1 MATFYG
7 SWVATD
13 DFRAILEAT
22 VSNTSDTQC
31 TVKLVLKLQSN
42 YAYAGSSG
50 RASVTCNGTTRSDS
64 VSYDAGRTTTLMTET
79 FTVARGSAK
88 KSVSVSGK
96 VWQLNSSSAYA
107 KGSTASGKVT
117 IPAIDYDAPSAPSSC
132 AASRASDTQ
141 AKVTWKNGSTSAT
154 KPRSST
160 KVERQAD
167 GGEWEQVAS
176 VGANTTSYTDNS
188 ISANHRYRYRVRAQ
202 GAGGY
207 SGYSTSGYIY
217 TTPAAPASVTASVT
231 QGTSVR
237 IAVDGSNAPWAESW
251 EVQSSL
257 NGGEWTAVGTYT
269 SFPQTAD
276 IGGGTVRLRA
286 RSLRGSLASAWTE
299 SAEITTI
306 TPPLAPTV
314 TLTPSGVVPTG
325 TDVTVAWV
333 PSHPDGSAQ
342 TQAQVEYTV
351 GDGGPQTATVEGA
364 ATSYQLPSTATASP
378 AAVSV
383 RVRTHGADED
393 WGAWSE
399 PVTLTVAEPPSVA
412 ITSPG
417 TDGAVVADLPLEA
430 AWTVSDPTGV
440 AAQTFTLYDASGR
453 AIHTAQLAGSAR
465 SYELGPSTYML
476 TNSAGYTLRLD
487 VTGGSS
493 LTASEE
499 RDFRTSFAE
508 PSAPTVDAEV
518 DESDMSVELTV
529 HAGLSSTEAGEV
541 VEVPDHAPAGT
552 PVPGFT
558 VFGNTRQNLWVNP
571 RGTNN
576 GVTSTANEDG
586 SFTAS
591 GTNNAQSVIYISGAR
606 TYALRDGMT
615 YTASIDKV
623 PVGFKLQAQYYD
635 DDGYV
640 GHAFSFAPSGATKV
654 TFTANFG
661 EATLVAF
668 FVQVD
673 AGSTVS
679 GTYRVMLNEGSE
691 AEPWCPPGLNGVDEL
706 SIVTAGKNLLARM
719 GPSLPYTT
727 AGITFSDN
735 GDGGIRVSGTATAN
749 AYYNFFS
756 DSPAKALRITPGE
769 YTASLIGGGSG
780 LNLNVE
786 YYYGGIGG
794 SRTSWLATNVP
805 GGSNTG
811 SIDRPVYL
819 RPFLSVAK
827 GKTVDTVV
835 YPQLELGTTATTFEP
850 PVVTSTPIDLDGH
863 TLNSLPDG
871 TCDELT
877 IDATGAVTLTK
888 RVGAADLTRDSPVYN
903 AATDGEYYEFTVP
916 ATSDGTGGNAT
927 TQMCDRLPIRNPDNS
942 PYRSVWVYTLSS
954 TGRARIGGMDGDE
967 VAFPTSSDLKTFLG
981 ADGVTVLYALATPE
995 TIELPGVTLPSW
1007 PDGPATLWA
1016 SAPVPTEM
1024 RVDYPDVDGLTV
1036 QRVNADGSLWT
1047 VGDGLADG
1055 ETVVDPLPPL
1065 NTPVDYVITAH
1076 TAAGAT
1082 SELRITE
1089 TLQAL
1094 VGAFNFG
1101 QAAGTCELAELNPDW
1116 SHDVARSGTLYHFA
1130 DGGEGG
1136 GLPVAYGGQDVD
1148 ATRSMGFTL
1157 LDLDQLRRLQELA
1170 RQYFTCWY
1178 RDPYGGRAL
1187 CSVSWSF
1194 SSGIPYDMLKV
1205 SASMTETVFE
1215 EAW

>member
-7 SWVATD
+7 PWIATD
-13 DFRAILEAT
+13 DFRAVLEAT

-31 TVKLVLKLQSN
+31 TVKLVLKVQSN

-141 AKVTWKNGSTSAT
+141 AKVTWKNGSTSTT

-167 GGEWEQVAS
+167 GGSWVQVAS

-217 TTPAAPASVTASVT
+217 TTPAAPASVSVAVVT
-231 QGTSVR
+231 GTTCSVD
-237 IAVDGSNAPWAESW
+237 VDGSNAPWATSW
-251 EVQSSL
+251 EVQSQL

-269 SFPQTAD
+269 SFPVTAD

-286 RSLRGSLASAWTE
+286 RALRGQLASAWTE

-314 TLTPSGVVPTG
+314 TLTPSGVQPTG
-325 TDVTVAWV
+325 TAVTVSWT

-342 TQAQVEYTV
+342 TQAQVAYKIGSAAE
-351 GDGGPQTATVEGA
+351 QTATVSGA
-364 ATSYQLPSTATASP
+364 ATSYQLPATATESP
-378 AAVSV
+378 ATVSV

-417 TDGAVVADLPLEA
+417 TDGAVVADLPLEVE
-430 AWTVSDPTGV
+430 WTVSDPTGV
-440 AAQTFTLYDASGR
+440 AAQTLTLYDASGR
-453 AIHTAQLAGSAR
+453 AIHTAQLGGSAR

-476 TNSAGYTLRLD
+476 TNSAVYTLRLD
-487 VTGGSS
+487 ATGGSS

-529 HAGLSSTEAGEV
+529 HAGPSSTEAGEV
-541 VEVPDHAPAGT
+541 VTVADHAPAGT

-576 GVTSTANEDG
+576 GVTVTSNLNG
-586 SFTAS
+586 SLTLS
-591 GTNNAQSVIYISGAR
+591 GTATGDLFVTGGKNYTLNTGGSYVFSVTPSLPKGVSLFLIDPSGNIVGANDDATLNSEKSQAIVVAQSKDISFR
-606 TYALRDGMT
+606 C
-615 YTASIDKV
+615 SV
-623 PVGFKLQAQYYD
+623 
-635 DDGYV
+635 YV
-640 GHAFSFAPSGATKV
+640 KSGT
-654 TFTANFG
+654 
-661 EATLVAF
+661 
-668 FVQVD
+668 
-673 AGSTVS
+673 TVS
-679 GTYRVMLNEGSE
+679 GTYRIMLNEGSE

-706 SIVTAGKNLLARM
+706 AIVV
-719 GPSLPYTT
+719 STT
-727 AGITFSDN
+727 
-735 GDGGIRVSGTATAN
+735 
-749 AYYNFFS
+749 
-756 DSPAKALRITPGE
+756 DSA
-769 YTASLIGGGSG
+769 
-780 LNLNVE
+780 
-786 YYYGGIGG
+786 
-794 SRTSWLATNVP
+794 
-805 GGSNTG
+805 
-811 SIDRPVYL
+811 D
-819 RPFLSVAK
+819 
-827 GKTVDTVV
+827 D
-835 YPQLELGTTATTFEP
+835 GTTT
-850 PVVTSTPIDLDGH
+850 PVDLDGH
-863 TLNSLPDG
+863 ALHSLPDG
-871 TCDELT
+871 TRDELSV
-877 IDATGAVTLTK
+877 DATGAATIE
-888 RVGAADLTRDSPVYN
+888 RHVGDIASYGGEEVGETWLASALDADGT
-903 AATDGEYYEFTVP
+903 P
-916 ATSDGTGGNAT
+916 AT
-927 TQMCDRLPIRNPDNS
+927 
-942 PYRSVWVYTLSS
+942 
-954 TGRARIGGMDGDE
+954 
-967 VAFPTSSDLKTFLG
+967 G
-981 ADGVTVLYALATPE
+981 AHVIYLLAEPQ

-1101 QAAGTCELAELNPDW
+1101 QAAGTCELAELDPDW

-1194 SSGIPYDMLKV
+1194 SSGIPYGKLDV

>member
-7 SWVATD
+7 PWVATD
-13 DFRAILEAT
+13 DFRAVLEAT
-22 VSNTSDTQC
+22 VTNTSATQC
-31 TVKLVLKLQSN
+31 TVKLVLKVQSN

-50 RASVTCNGTTRSDS
+50 RASVTCGSTTRSDN
-64 VSYDAGRTTTLMTET
+64 VSYDAGETTTLMTEN
-79 FTVARGSAK
+79 FTVARSSAK

-96 VWQLNSSSAYA
+96 VWQLNSSSAYS

-132 AASRASDTQ
+132 AASRVSDTS
-141 AKVTWKNGSTSAT
+141 AKVTWKNGGTT
-154 KPRSST
+154 TLKPRSST
-160 KVERQAD
+160 KVERQTD
-167 GGEWEQVAS
+167 GGSWAQVAS
-176 VGANTTSYTDNS
+176 VGASTTSYTDNS
-188 ISANHRYRYRVRAQ
+188 ISENRRYRYRVRAQ

-207 SGYSTSGYIY
+207 SGYATSGYIY

-237 IAVDGSNAPWAESW
+237 IAVDGTNAPWAESW

-269 SFPQTAD
+269 SFPATAD

-325 TDVTVAWV
+325 SSITVSWV
-333 PSHPDGSAQ
+333 PSHPDGSNQ
-342 TQAQVEYTV
+342 TQAQVAYKV
-351 GDGGPQTATVEGA
+351 GSAAEQTATVEGA
-364 ATSYQLPSTATASP
+364 ATTYQLPATSTESP
-378 AAVSV
+378 ATVSV

-393 WGAWSE
+393 WGAWCE

-430 AWTVSDPTGV
+430 AWTVSDSTGV
-440 AAQTFTLYDASGR
+440 AAQTLTLYDASGR

-529 HAGLSSTEAGEV
+529 HAGPSSTEAGGRV
-541 VEVPDHAPAGT
+541 TVADHAPAGT

-571 RGTNN
+571 RGTNS
-576 GVTSTANEDG
+576 GVTVTANDDG
-586 SFTAS
+586 STTIS
-591 GTNNAQSVIYISGAR
+591 GTAESDNIWIGYVSRYI
-606 TYALRDGMT
+606 LRPGGT
-615 YTASIDKV
+615 YTLSVDGTLPAGVGLRVESRDASNSII
-623 PVGFKLQAQYYD
+623 A
-635 DDGYV
+635 GYLFEV
-640 GHAFSFAPSGATKV
+640 TATVKTA
-654 TFTANFG
+654 TFTVPANASLFNFLFRFTG
-661 EATLVAF
+661 PA
-668 FVQVD
+668 
-673 AGSTVS
+673 STVLS
-679 GTYRVMLNEGSE
+679 GTYCVMLNEGDA
-691 AEPWCPPGLNGVDEL
+691 AEPWCPPGINGVDEL
-706 SIVTAGKNLLARM
+706 SIVCAGKNLLAP
-719 GPSLPYTT
+719 PSSDVTMQGVTLSSNTESQ
-727 AGITFSDN
+727 TFS
-735 GDGGIRVSGTATAN
+735 VHGT
-749 AYYNFFS
+749 
-756 DSPAKALRITPGE
+756 
-769 YTASLIGGGSG
+769 
-780 LNLNVE
+780 
-786 YYYGGIGG
+786 
-794 SRTSWLATNVP
+794 
-805 GGSNTG
+805 NTG
-811 SIDRPVYL
+811 SAFSIFDFSLGNIDSAACAGRLKLVTNIPTAGALYIQVNDADL
-819 RPFLSVAK
+819 DSTNSKAIARVGNGSNDTLIDLPTTRRIVSIFLGVNSIGTVNLDGLWVAIVPEEYR
-827 GKTVDTVV
+827 GEEHPLYADCSS
-835 YPQLELGTTATTFEP
+835 
-850 PVVTSTPIDLDGH
+850 STIDLDGH

-871 TCDELT
+871 TRDELR
-877 IDATGAVTLTK
+877 IDGTGACKIVQ
-888 RVGAADLTRDSPVYN
+888 RVGV
-903 AATDGEYYEFTVP
+903 ATAPTTASGWMWGSTGSRGSFTLP
-916 ATSDGTGGNAT
+916 ATSRNKGTWNQNTELLCDKLPPAT
-927 TQMCDRLPIRNPDNS
+927 SVNYASYAVTVGDNGYVKNPAI
-942 PYRSVWVYTLSS
+942 TGTS
-954 TGRARIGGMDGDE
+954 TAASIAGGM
-967 VAFPTSSDLKTFLG
+967 
-981 ADGVTVLYALATPE
+981 TVLYPLASPQE
-995 TIELPGVTLPSW
+995 VELPGVTLPSW

-1036 QRVNADGSLWT
+1036 QRVNSDGSLWV

-1065 NTPVDYVITAH
+1065 NTPVDYVITAR
-1076 TAAGAT
+1076 TAAGAS
-1082 SELRITE
+1082 SELRVTE
-1089 TLQAL
+1089 TLWAL
-1094 VGAFNFG
+1094 AGAFNFG
-1101 QAAGTCELAELNPDW
+1101 PAAGTCELARLDPDW
-1116 SHDVARSGTLYHFA
+1116 KHDVARSGTLYHFA

-1205 SASMTETVFE
+1205 SASMTEIVFE